1 MANLIVKGGNRLSG
15 EITPAGNKNS
25 ALPALCATLL
35 TDETVTLRNFPDLV
49 DVNKLVELM
58 VSLGSKI
65 DWDKKESIIKINNSN
80 FKDDFGEEGFPLGM
94 RGAVLLLGPLTSRMK
109 VIETKEEIGG
119 CALGIRELD
128 PHLEVLEGLGAD
140 VEYNNV
146 LKIKTTGGL
155 RGGFLWQDYMSVTTT
170 ENFIMAAVKAK
181 GESTMVN
188 AASEP
193 HVQDLCFLLES
204 MGAKIEGI
212 GTSKLT
218 IKGVEKLKGTDFTIS
233 SDHHEITTL
242 LALGAMTGG
251 EIKIH
256 NSEPEHFPLIN
267 KAFKKFNV
275 EIGYKDDTAIVKAN
289 QELKIINPY
298 TKNLLQK
305 LEAAPW
311 PYFPADL
318 LPLMI
323 ALAVKSE
330 GSMMFWN
337 KLYEGGFF
345 WIPELIKFGAH
356 VVMCDPH
363 RIIVYG
369 NKPLNPTKVSAP
381 NIIRATVALMM
392 VALTIEG
399 ESIIEDADSIKRAH
413 PNFVENLNRLGADL
427 KWIEEC

>member
-1 MANLIVKGGNRLSG
+1 MSNLIVKGGNRLNG

-35 TDETVTLRNFPDLV
+35 TNETVTLRNFPDLT
-49 DVNKLVELM
+49 DVNKLIELM
-58 VSLGSKI
+58 ISLGSEV
-65 DWDKKESIIKINNSN
+65 DWDKEDSVLKINNSN
-80 FKDDFGEEGFPLGM
+80 FKDNFGKEGFPLGM

-109 VIETKEEIGG
+109 EIEVKEEIGG
-119 CALGIRELD
+119 CTLGIRELD
-128 PHLEVLEGLGAD
+128 PHLEVLEGLGAK
-140 VEYNNV
+140 VEYNGN
-146 LKIKTTGGL
+146 LKIEINDRLK
-155 RGGFLWQDYMSVTTT
+155 GGFLWQDYMSVTTT

-193 HVQDLCFLLES
+193 HVQDLCLLLQS

-212 GTSKLT
+212 GTST
-218 IKGVEKLKGTDFTIS
+218 INIKGVDELKGADFSIS

-251 EIKIH
+251 EIKVH

-275 EIGYKDDTAIVKAN
+275 DIKYDNDTAIVEAN
-289 QELKIINPY
+289 QKLKILNPY

-311 PYFPADL
+311 PYFPTDL
-318 LPLMI
+318 MPLMI

-345 WIPELIKFGAH
+345 WIPEMIKFGGH
-356 VVMCDPH
+356 IVMCDPH

-369 NKPLNPTKVSAP
+369 NKPLRPANVSSP

-392 VALTIEG
+392 VALTVEG
-399 ESIIEDADSIKRAH
+399 ESTMENADSIKRAH
-413 PNFVENLNRLGADL
+413 PNFVENLNKLGAELEWVD
-427 KWIEEC
+427 